1 MKIRYIALSIL
12 GTATIVAGG
21 LVYWGSQNQKPIQA
35 ETAKQSPSTIKKKS
49 DTNVLVASGVDYK
62 IIQPN
67 GLGGVIAPPIPINK
81 IMSKKVALDV
91 VASTP
96 NFNHSKLVH
105 INPDGDNWII
115 EVNNKGI
122 NYTVTLNH
130 YQDKYG
136 TIVVKDLTSYG
147 FTIPEKYYA
156 PYREKQESIN
166 TAFSASLAAGNNGS
180 TNNSDSDEYY
190 VNAYGH
196 TIKKGETD
204 NTGIAQRDRE
214 AHAAEQSASNH
225 TVDDG
230 YDYVLNFSDGTQ
242 RLTNTAPTGPY
253 WQKGTTSAPG
263 SNQTG
268 RTNFNQIKPSDPS
281 QMESF
286 NNDNQQ
292 KIDNSKLYTNSN

>member
-12 GTATIVAGG
+12 GTAMIVAGG
-21 LVYWGSQNQKPIQA
+21 LVYLGSQNQKPIKA
-35 ETAKQSPSTIKKKS
+35 EIAKQSPTTIKKTS
-49 DTNVLVASGVDYK
+49 NTNVLVASGFDYK

-122 NYTVTLNH
+122 NYTFTLNH
-130 YQDKYG
+130 FQDKYG
-136 TIVVKDLTSYG
+136 TIVIKDLASYG

-166 TAFSASLAAGNNGS
+166 AAFSESLAAGDNES
-180 TNNSDSDEYY
+180 TNDTGSDEYY

-204 NTGIAQRDRE
+204 NTGIAQRDRA
-214 AHAAEQSASNH
+214 AHAAEQSTSNR

-242 RLTNTAPTGPY
+242 RLTNTAPMGPY
-253 WQKGTTSAPG
+253 WQKAATSAPN

-268 RTNFNQIKPSDPS
+268 RTYYNQVKPNDVS
-281 QMESF
+281 QMQDF
-286 NNDNQQ
+286 NNDRQE
-292 KIDNSKLYTNSN
+292 KINNSKPYTN